1 MNHCRSLV
9 EDEMPTET
17 NGKFLHQSLPCY
29 WPLEF
34 TNRRQFDRKAENQTY
49 IEFLQTRFDD
59 GDDDEDDDDDDDV
72 GNSSEDEDEVDG
84 HRDESENKDEN
95 RNDDKEGEAY
105 NGHSNVRLFMR
116 GMTGDE
122 DTLQYRDQV
131 EQVASF
137 FEQASRRDFETGGTC
152 KNEKR
157 VSLLDDRNDGGTIL
171 EKEGHCRPCRGPL
184 TSQRLREA
192 LSRKVAQ
199 IPCLHQR
206 SRETHCTA
214 FPSRVR
220 SKCPY
225 QRI

>member
-1 MNHCRSLV
+1 
-9 EDEMPTET
+9 MPTET
-17 NGKFLHQSLPCY
+17 HIKFPHPSSPCS

-34 TNRRQFDRKAENQTY
+34 TKRRKFNRKTENQTY

-59 GDDDEDDDDDDDV
+59 GDNDDEDDDDDDVD
-72 GNSSEDEDEVDG
+72 NSSEDEDEVDG
-84 HRDESENKDEN
+84 HKDESENKGEN
-95 RNDDKEGEAY
+95 RNDKDGEAY
-105 NGHSNVRLFMR
+105 NGHSIVRLFMK

-137 FEQASRRDFETGGTC
+137 FEQASRRDFKTGGPG

-157 VSLLDDRNDGGTIL
+157 VSLVDDRNIDGTIL

-184 TSQRLREA
+184 TSQQLCEA

-199 IPCLHQR
+199 IPCSH
-206 SRETHCTA
+206 
-214 FPSRVR
+214 
-220 SKCPY
+220 
-225 QRI
+225 